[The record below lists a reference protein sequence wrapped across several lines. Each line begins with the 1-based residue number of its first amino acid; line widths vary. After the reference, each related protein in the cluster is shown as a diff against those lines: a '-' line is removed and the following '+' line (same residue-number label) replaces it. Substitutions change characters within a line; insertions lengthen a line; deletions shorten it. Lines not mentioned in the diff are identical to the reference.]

1 MSVGEWAAL
10 ASALSWACTTVMLRS
25 VSARMDPLSLNTMRS
40 VTAALFFVV
49 VIVAGN
55 RTGDFAQVSSFSFL
69 ALCGSLLCGYVI
81 GDTLFFKSMQLV
93 GVSTALPL
101 SMTYPLYVL
110 AIAWA
115 FLGETIT
122 ILTVLGTIVV
132 IAGTITIASGA
143 RSMAVNQNG
152 DRRLGVVLAVL
163 SSLCFAASTSILKG
177 GVQNVA
183 VVVAG
188 TIRLSLT
195 AVLLLVWRSTMMQG
209 PPFRAYGPRALLVIA
224 VAAIIGSGIGTMT
237 YLTAVQQAGA
247 ALASTLAT
255 TAPLFATPLSAI
267 FLKERL
273 TRRNVAGM
281 LLCVTGVWLVVVR

>member
-1 MSVGEWAAL
+1 MSFGELAAL

-25 VSARMDPLSLNTMRS
+25 VSARMDPLSLNTLRS

-49 VIVAGN
+49 VVVVGN
-55 RTGDFAQVSSFSFL
+55 RVGDFAQVSTFAFL
-69 ALCGSLLCGYVI
+69 ALCGSLLFGYVV
-81 GDTLFFKSMQLV
+81 GDTLFFRSMQLV

-110 AIAWA
+110 VIAWA
-115 FLGETIT
+115 LLGETIT
-122 ILTVLGTIVV
+122 ILTVIGTVIV
-132 IAGTITIASGA
+132 IAGTVTIAGGA
-143 RSMAVNQNG
+143 QAVEQG
-152 DRRLGVVLAVL
+152 KPRDRRLGVILAVA
-163 SSLCFAASTSILKG
+163 SSLCFAASTSILKV
-177 GVQNVA
+177 GVQDVD
-183 VVVAG
+183 VVIAG

-195 AVLLLVWRSTMMQG
+195 AVLLLVWRSSMVQA
-209 PPFRAYGPRALLVIA
+209 PPFRAYGKKALLVIA
-224 VAAIIGSGIGTMT
+224 VAAIIGSGIGTVT

-273 TRRNVAGM
+273 TRRNLAGM
-281 LLCVTGVWLVVVR
+281 LLCVTGVWLVVLR